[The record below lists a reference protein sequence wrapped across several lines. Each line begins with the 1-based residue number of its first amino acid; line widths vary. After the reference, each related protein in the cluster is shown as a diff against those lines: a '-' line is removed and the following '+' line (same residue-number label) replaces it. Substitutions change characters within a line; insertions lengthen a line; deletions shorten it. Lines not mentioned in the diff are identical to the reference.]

1 MYVHGYRNEI
11 YRTDRLYSDY
21 GAGRDP
27 NTRDWVAGWNI
38 GGEGAA
44 VEGPKQSAYIL
55 VFTSESLGARH

>member
-27 NTRDWVAGWNI
+27 NTRDWVAG
-38 GGEGAA
+38 
-44 VEGPKQSAYIL
+44 
-55 VFTSESLGARH
+55 